1 MIEIETLDRK
11 PKKQDPK
18 KGLSG
23 KGKQTIKG
31 TGGKQPPI
39 FKKG

>member
-1 MIEIETLDRK
+1 MLEREIPERK
-11 PKKQDPK
+11 PERPNPKQ
-18 KGLSG
+18 GLSG
-23 KGKQTIKG
+23 KGKDTIKG